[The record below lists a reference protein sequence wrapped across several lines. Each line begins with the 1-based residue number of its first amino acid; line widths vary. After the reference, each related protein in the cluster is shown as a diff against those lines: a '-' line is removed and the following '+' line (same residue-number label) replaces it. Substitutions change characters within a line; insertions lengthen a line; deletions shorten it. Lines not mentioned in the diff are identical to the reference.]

1 MKSFIETNGK
11 NIFNRISSLSQS
23 QKKLLATLTVVST
36 IYTVNKITGKRKEK
50 STSNEIVTSKK
61 KVSLDKNF
69 FKQFKFLLK
78 IVLPGIKS
86 KEFLI
91 LVLHTLFLGSRTFL
105 SIFIAKLDGRLVKT
119 IVDRN
124 GKKFLYFL
132 MIWIGV
138 AIPATYVNSMIK
150 YLESKLAIAFRTRL
164 VDYSY
169 KLYMENESY
178 YRVGNLDSRLTNAD
192 QCLTEDVSKF
202 CNFLAHLYSQISK
215 PILDVAL
222 ISYQFF
228 IASRK
233 PGSSSFIPFLL
244 CVVVIYTTARVLKM
258 IQPPFGKLA
267 ATQQKLEGDLRY
279 VHSRLITHSEEI
291 AFYGGEKLE
300 EVSLRKKYTQLIKH
314 MNNIFK
320 IRILYNMFEGFF
332 MKYIWSACGL
342 LMIAIPSFLY
352 DTKKQSV
359 STRTRDYVTSRQLL
373 VSGAEA
379 IERIM
384 LSFKEVNELAGY
396 TANVY
401 EMISVF
407 KDVGKGKYEKDMIKG
422 VDGEK
427 KKDIRLNRG
436 LVFESDYIEYK
447 DVPIVSPNG
456 DVLVEKMNFKIEPGE
471 HLLITGPNGCGK
483 SSLFRTLGGLWPI
496 YGGVVSKPSPSQM
509 FYIPQ
514 RPYLSLG
521 TLRDQVIYPDSHED
535 MIKKGFTD
543 DDLWDLLGW
552 VNLQYVVKREGG
564 WDSTNDWQDVLSGGE
579 KQRIGMA
586 RLFYHKPMYAILD
599 ECTSAVSID
608 VEGKMYQH
616 AIDLGITLIT
626 VTHRPSLWKY
636 HKRLL
641 QFDGQGN
648 VTFTELDATQ
658 RVSYKEEKSKLEQ
671 LLAEYPKMKKRL
683 RTLCDLLGEK
693 SVILDESD
701 EISEDNVRDIIDEE
715 SKTIE
720 EEDINAQTTDE

>member
-1 MKSFIETNGK
+1 MKLFIESKGK
-11 NIFNRISSLSQS
+11 DILNKISSLPQS
-23 QKKLLATLTVVST
+23 QKKLLAAVTIVTT
-36 IYTVNKITGKRKEK
+36 IYTVNKITTKKQENRTSKEV
-50 STSNEIVTSKK
+50 VTTKK
-61 KVSLDKNF
+61 KVSIDKNF

-78 IVLPGIKS
+78 IVLPSIRS

-132 MIWIGV
+132 MVWIGV

-178 YRVGNLDSRLTNAD
+178 YRVGNLDSRLSNAD

-228 IASRK
+228 LASRK
-233 PGSSSFIPFLL
+233 PGSSSLIPFLL
-244 CVVVIYTTARVLKM
+244 SVVVIYTTARVLKM
-258 IQPPFGKLA
+258 IQPPFGRLA

-291 AFYGGEKLE
+291 AFYGGEKIE
-300 EVSLRKKYTQLIKH
+300 EGSLRSKYIQLVKH
-314 MNNIFK
+314 MNSIFR

-352 DTKKQSV
+352 DSNKQSV

-407 KDVGKGKYEKDMIKG
+407 NDVSKGKYEKNMIKSG
-422 VDGEK
+422 EDGK
-427 KKDIRLNRG
+427 LNKDIRLNRG
-436 LVFESDYIEYK
+436 QVFESDYIEYK

-456 DVLVEKMNFKIEPGE
+456 DILVEKMNFKIERGE

-535 MIKKGFTD
+535 MIRKGITD
-543 DDLWDLLGW
+543 DVLWELLGW
-552 VNLQYVVKREGG
+552 VNLQYVVKRENG
-564 WDSTNDWQDVLSGGE
+564 WDSISDWQDVLSGGE

-648 VTFTELDATQ
+648 ISFTQLDATQ

-683 RTLCDLLGEK
+683 RTLCDLLGEG
-693 SVILDESD
+693 SVILNESG
-701 EISEDNVRDIIDEE
+701 EISEDNVKDIIDEE
-715 SKTIE
+715 SHTN
-720 EEDINAQTTDE
+720 EEDVNAEIN